1 MELSPKGASDRVR
14 GFDGLRALALIAVFL
29 QHYTVFGRVNSTGGY
44 GVWLFFTLSGFLIV
58 RILAGERRRV
68 EADQT
73 STGSALRRFFW
84 RRTLRIMPIYYLVL
98 VLFTVMAALRWV
110 GDFSWQA
117 APWHYLYLSN
127 IYFADIAG
135 RWVGRFGHFWSLAIE
150 EQFYLLAAPALLL
163 TPSRWARKLCLIVVA
178 AAAVCDLWLRSENAS
193 DMVLYANSL
202 TNFGALAFGGW
213 LGLGLPGAS
222 KAGSNSWPV
231 AGLIALLVGLVL
243 GFPHIGLFTPG
254 VALLVA
260 ALPFWTTTL
269 AAGLL
274 LVAVYRNQASR
285 AVQVLEWGPISWF
298 GRISYGFYLYHN
310 LIPHWLIIGFAHKY
324 GLHWRVPVEVETVFS
339 FVLALGIAALS
350 WKFIERPLLRLKDRP
365 PNLTTIGAAL
375 RLRLKGMEP
384 APVAG
389 EP

>member
-1 MELSPKGASDRVR
+1 MDPVSDRASQRVR

-44 GVWLFFTLSGFLIV
+44 GVWLFFALSGFLIV
-58 RILAGERRRV
+58 RILAEERRRV
-68 EADQT
+68 EVGGT
-73 STGSALRRFFW
+73 TTGAALRRFFW

-98 VLFTVMAALRWV
+98 ALFTVMAALHWV
-110 GDFSWQA
+110 HDFTWPA
-117 APWHYLYLSN
+117 VAWHYAYLSN
-127 IYFADIAG
+127 IYFADVAG

-163 TPSRWARKLCLIVVA
+163 TPSRWARKLCLVMLA

-213 LGLGLPGAS
+213 MGLGLPAAPA
-222 KAGSNSWPV
+222 AGTRSWP
-231 AGLIALLVGLVL
+231 IALLIAIGVGLVL

-260 ALPFWTTTL
+260 ALPFWSTVL
-269 AAGLL
+269 VAGLL
-274 LVAVYRNQASR
+274 LVAVHRNQASA
-285 AVQVLEWGPISWF
+285 AVRVLEWGPISYF
-298 GRISYGFYLYHN
+298 GKVSYGFYLYHN
-310 LIPHWLIIGFAHKY
+310 LIPHWLIGGLAHKA
-324 GLHWRVPVEVETVFS
+324 GLNWRVPVEVETLFS
-339 FVLALGIAALS
+339 FVLALGIAAAS
-350 WKFIERPLLRLKDRP
+350 WKLIERPLLRFKDRLP
-365 PNLTTIGAAL
+365 DLANLAAAL
-375 RLRLKGMEP
+375 RARFRGLEP
-384 APVAG
+384 APAAG